1 MKHILLIATGGT
13 IACKTTEDGLTPMLS
28 SEELLD
34 YVPKAK
40 KFCTVD
46 AIQVMNIDST
56 NMHPRHWIEIAEA
69 VENAYDDYD
78 GFVIAHGTDTMAYT
92 AAALTYLIQNS
103 RKPIVVTGSQKPIG
117 MDVTDAKQNLLDSLR
132 YASWSKAHGVSVVFG
147 GKVIAGSR
155 ARKMNTK
162 SYDAFSSINYPNI
175 AVIQDKGIVQYMNPS
190 VSEGGVRFYHTM
202 NPRVFVLK
210 LIPGIDAEILRLSEE
225 RYDAFILES
234 YGVGGIPEGE
244 YYHFQEEIAR
254 LIEKGKIVIL
264 TTQAIFEGSDI
275 TIYRSGHVA
284 KAELGI
290 MESYDMTLEATVTKL
305 MWILGQTTDPETV
318 RTMFYETVADDML
331 SQTPD
336 PLDDFDNL

>member
-1 MKHILLIATGGT
+1 MKHILLLATGGT

-28 SEELLD
+28 SEELLE

-40 KFCTVD
+40 RFCTVD
-46 AIQVMNIDST
+46 TIQVMNIDST
-56 NMHPRHWIEIAEA
+56 NMHPDHWIRIARA
-69 VENAYDDYD
+69 VEENYESYD

-103 RKPIVVTGSQKPIG
+103 PKPIVVTGSQKPIG

-175 AVIQDKGIVQYMNPS
+175 AVIQDKGIVQYMNLPL
-190 VSEGGVRFYHTM
+190 SEGGVHFYHAM
-202 NPRVFVLK
+202 NPSVFVLK
-210 LIPGIDAEILRLSEE
+210 LVPGLDADILSLAES

-244 YYHFQEEIAR
+244 AYHFQEKIAR

-275 TIYRSGHVA
+275 TVYHSGHVA

-305 MWILGQTTDPETV
+305 MWILGQTRDPETV

-336 PLDDFDNL
+336 LLDGFDN

>member
-1 MKHILLIATGGT
+1 MVQDESGALQPFAMERIYDALPLLQRTNYT
-13 IACKTTEDGLTPMLS
+13 
-28 SEELLD
+28 
-34 YVPKAK
+34 
-40 KFCTVD
+40 
-46 AIQVMNIDST
+46 IDSCQLDKIIDSS
-56 NMHPRHWIEIAEA
+56 NMTPEFWVDIASIIEK
-69 VENAYDDYD
+69 NYDDYD

-305 MWILGQTTDPETV
+305 MWILGQTKDPETV